1 MGESFGAWKMGSDAE
16 LMDHVTSVNIACGFH
31 AGDASTIRKT
41 IELAIKKGVAVG
53 AHPSYPDLPG
63 FGRRNMDLTS
73 DEVFDVVLYQ
83 IAALKGIAES
93 LGGRLNHV
101 KPHGALYNQAA
112 KNPATAEAIAR
123 AVRALDPMLVLV
135 GLSGSTSIVE
145 AERLGLTTASEAFGD
160 RTYQPDGSL
169 TPRRNANAMIED
181 ADAAAAQVLS
191 MVRDRSV
198 TAVTGKRIDIKAD
211 TVCIHGDS
219 AGAVTIAK
227 AVRSALDSNGIAV
240 VPFTSKSK

>member
-16 LMDHVTSVNIACGFH
+16 LMDYVTSVNIACGFH

-41 IELAIKKGVAVG
+41 IELAINKGVAVG
-53 AHPSYPDLPG
+53 AHPSYPDLQG
-63 FGRRNMDLTS
+63 FGRRNMDLTA

-93 LGGRLNHV
+93 LGGRLNHI
-101 KPHGALYNQAA
+101 KPHGALYNQAS
-112 KNPATAEAIAR
+112 KNPTTAEAIAR

-181 ADAAAAQVLS
+181 ADAAAAQVVS

>member
-16 LMDHVTSVNIACGFH
+16 LMDYVTSVNIACGFH

-41 IELAIKKGVAVG
+41 IELAINKGVAVG
-53 AHPSYPDLPG
+53 AHPSYPDLQG
-63 FGRRNMDLTS
+63 FGRRNMDLTA

-93 LGGRLNHV
+93 LGGRLNHI
-101 KPHGALYNQAA
+101 KPHGALYNQAS
-112 KNPATAEAIAR
+112 KNPTTAEAIAR

-198 TAVTGKRIDIKAD
+198 TAVTGERIDIKAD

>member
-41 IELAIKKGVAVG
+41 IELAINKGVAVG
-53 AHPSYPDLPG
+53 AHPSYPDLQG
-63 FGRRNMDLTS
+63 FGRRNMDLTA

-93 LGGRLNHV
+93 LGGRLNHI
-101 KPHGALYNQAA
+101 KPHGALYNQAS
-112 KNPATAEAIAR
+112 KNPTTAEAIAR

>member
-16 LMDHVTSVNIACGFH
+16 LMDYVTSVNIACGFH

-41 IELAIKKGVAVG
+41 IELAINKGVAVG
-53 AHPSYPDLPG
+53 AHPSYPDLQG
-63 FGRRNMDLTS
+63 FGRRNMDLTA

-93 LGGRLNHV
+93 LGGRLNHI
-101 KPHGALYNQAA
+101 KPHGALYNQAS
-112 KNPATAEAIAR
+112 KNPTTAEAIAR